1 MKLNKRLFTTKEAA
15 SYLGLAARTLYN
27 GSGRKAAKPFP
38 VKPRRFGRKLLWDKR
53 DLDAWVDALP
63 TG

>member
-1 MKLNKRLFTTKEAA
+1 MKRLFTTREAA
-15 SYLGLAARTLYN
+15 SYLGLAPRTLYN

-38 VKPRRFGRKLLWDKR
+38 VKPRRFGKRLLWDRK
-53 DLDAWVDALP
+53 DLDAFADGLK